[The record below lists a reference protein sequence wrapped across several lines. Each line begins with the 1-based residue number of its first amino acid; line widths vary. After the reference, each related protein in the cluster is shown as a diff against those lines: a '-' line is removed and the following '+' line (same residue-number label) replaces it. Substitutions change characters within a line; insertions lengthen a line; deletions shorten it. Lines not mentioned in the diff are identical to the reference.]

1 MGETHTDGIDNG
13 TSTGN
18 YPSQGDPH
26 PIGMST
32 LSKYIANGPA
42 WYIESPTSAEP
53 LMEGAPKA
61 GRSFYT
67 SLGHLDSSTSLS
79 PPHYEGAEE

>member
-1 MGETHTDGIDNG
+1 MVDNG

-26 PIGMST
+26 PIGT
-32 LSKYIANGPA
+32 YLSYESEGSSADIVA
-42 WYIESPTSAEP
+42 WYIESPTSADP
-53 LMEGAPKA
+53 LMDGAPKA

-67 SLGHLDSSTSLS
+67 SLGHLDSSKYPLS
-79 PPHYEGAEE
+79 TESQ

>member
-1 MGETHTDGIDNG
+1 MLMAVDNG

-26 PIGMST
+26 PIGMF
-32 LSKYIANGPA
+32 LSASAGLTSA

-53 LMEGAPKA
+53 LMQGATKA

-67 SLGHLDSSTSLS
+67 SLGHLDSSMSVLNKFRRGLMNS
-79 PPHYEGAEE
+79 MAR